1 MRGGGG
7 KRGGVGGTQ
16 PCGRVLR
23 LQVMRT
29 TKTPASF
36 IVPLPWGRTRVLAE
50 PFLISPQRLA
60 GLDGTRLRQMSKMER
75 HKQCQKLGGSRNV
88 DLRPP
93 QGVTSQ
99 TLYIHNTTKL
109 LQKEGRVGNKI
120 TVTVCFRAS

>member
-1 MRGGGG
+1 MLFLKQTVRRLLLLMSLFGLKVKQLNSARRQIRRNGDEGGGG
-7 KRGGVGGTQ
+7 SGGGVGGTQ

-60 GLDGTRLRQMSKMER
+60 GWIGQD
-75 HKQCQKLGGSRNV
+75 
-88 DLRPP
+88 
-93 QGVTSQ
+93 
-99 TLYIHNTTKL
+99 
-109 LQKEGRVGNKI
+109 
-120 TVTVCFRAS
+120 